1 MVAID
6 RFILLVRQLRRNEGG
21 MALPTALFTM
31 IAAMGLASAAVM
43 GSVNSQHGT
52 ARDSSSKQAI
62 AAADAGANIALLRLN
77 RYASALTV
85 ATPCLG
91 VTGGTLALT
100 AKSADGWC
108 PAVTG
113 TVGGASYS
121 YRVTPSGATMSVVST
136 GTASSVSRKVDV
148 TFNPGTVGSIFEK
161 EGLIGIEDLNITG
174 SAELHVGVGTNG
186 NVNTTGNAELCGNV
200 RHGIGK
206 DWSNT
211 GSASQ
216 CKGYGELEANVSLP
230 EVSTFMPAD
239 IATNNSNYRLAL
251 CVKKS
256 PPSPSGCEED
266 SFTGASRTST
276 VPWKP
281 STSPATTS
289 AGTISM
295 TDSKSTLTLTGG
307 DYWLCK
313 LDLNGGQ
320 LIMGEKA
327 PVRIFFDTP
336 EKCGISSGGTQINLN
351 GGSTITATGY
361 NEDLQIYE
369 MPGFYLT
376 GSTSRT
382 TWVNLNGN
390 VKDKNEFVMYGP
402 NTNFNINGNATF
414 IGVIA
419 GKKVNING
427 NATITQPKGYKP
439 PDIGGATIYS
449 RQSYVECLTSVSAP
463 PNAGC

>member
-1 MVAID
+1 MAAID
-6 RFILLVRQLRRNEGG
+6 RFILLVRQLRRNESG

-43 GSVNSQHGT
+43 ASVDSQHGT
-52 ARDSSSKQAI
+52 ARDSGSKQAI

-77 RYASALTV
+77 RYASAFTV
-85 ATPCLG
+85 TRPCLE
-91 VTGGTLALT
+91 VSGGSLVLAER
-100 AKSADGWC
+100 SADGWC
-108 PAVTG
+108 PAVNG

-121 YRVTPSGATMSVVST
+121 YRITPSAASMSVVST
-136 GTASSVSRKVDV
+136 GTAGGVSRKVDV
-148 TFNPGTVGSIFEK
+148 TFNPSNIGSIFEK
-161 EGLIGIEDLNITG
+161 EGLIGIEDMVITG
-174 SAELHVGVGTNG
+174 SAEIHVGLGTNG

-216 CKGYGELEANVSLP
+216 CQGYGELEANVTLP
-230 EVSTFMPAD
+230 EVSSFMPAN
-239 IATNNSNYRLAL
+239 IATSNSNYRLAL
-251 CVKKS
+251 CTKKTITERV
-256 PPSPSGCEED
+256 PAGCEED
-266 SFTGASRTST
+266 SFTGATRTGT
-276 VPWKP
+276 VPWNP
-281 STSPATTS
+281 NTR
-289 AGTISM
+289 TISM

-307 DYWLCK
+307 DYWICK
-313 LDLNGGQ
+313 IDLNGGQ

-336 EKCGISSGGTQINLN
+336 ENCGISSGGSQININ
-351 GGSTITATGY
+351 GGSTISATGY
-361 NEDLQIYE
+361 NENLQIYE

-376 GSTSRT
+376 GSISRPT
-382 TWVNLNGN
+382 TVNINGN
-390 VKDKNEFVMYGP
+390 AKDKDEMVMYGP
-402 NTNFNINGNATF
+402 NTTFNINGNMTY

-419 GKKVNING
+419 GKKVNILG

-449 RQSYVECLTSVSAP
+449 RQSYVECMTAVSSP

>member
-31 IAAMGLASAAVM
+31 VAAMGLASAAVM
-43 GSVNSQHGT
+43 ASVNSQHGT
-52 ARDSSSKQAI
+52 ARDSGSKQAI

-91 VTGGTLALT
+91 VSGGNLVLT
-100 AKSADGWC
+100 AQSADGWC
-108 PAVTG
+108 PPVTG
-113 TVGGASYS
+113 TVGDSSYS
-121 YRVTPSGATMSVVST
+121 YRVTPSAASISVVST
-136 GTASSVSRKVDV
+136 GLAGGVSRKIDV
-148 TFNPGTVGSIFEK
+148 TFNPSTVGSIFEK

-216 CKGYGELEANVSLP
+216 CQGYGELEANVTLP
-230 EVSTFMPAD
+230 AVSTFMPAD
-239 IATNNSNYRLAL
+239 IATKNSNYRLEP
-251 CVKKS
+251 CVKTS
-256 PPSPSGCEED
+256 PPTPTGCEED
-266 SFTGASRTST
+266 SFTGASRSST
-276 VPWKP
+276 VPWNA
-281 STSPATTS
+281 STR
-289 AGTISM
+289 TISM
-295 TDSKSTLTLTGG
+295 TSSKSTLTLTGG
-307 DYWLCK
+307 DYWICK

-327 PVRIFFDTP
+327 PVRLFFDTP
-336 EKCGISSGGTQINLN
+336 ENCGISSGGTQISLN
-351 GGSTITATGY
+351 GGSTITATGF

-382 TWVNLNGN
+382 TWVDLNGN
-390 VKDKNEFVMYGP
+390 LKDENEFVMYGP
-402 NTNFNINGNATF
+402 NTSFNINGNATF

-419 GKKVNING
+419 GKRVNING

-439 PDIGGATIYS
+439 PDIGGATIYA
-449 RQSYVECLTSVSAP
+449 RQSYLECTTSVSSP

>member
-1 MVAID
+1 
-6 RFILLVRQLRRNEGG
+6 

-31 IAAMGLASAAVM
+31 IAAVGLASAGVM
-43 GSVNSQHGT
+43 ASVNTQRGT

-62 AAADAGANIALLRLN
+62 AAADAGANAALLRLN

-91 VTGGTLALT
+91 VTNGTLVLT

-113 TVGGASYS
+113 TVGGATYS
-121 YRVTPSGATMSVVST
+121 YRVTPAGPTMSVVST
-136 GTASSVSRKVDV
+136 GTASGVSRKINV
-148 TFNPGTVGSIFEK
+148 TFTPNSIGSIFEK
-161 EGLIGIEDLNITG
+161 EGLIGIEDMNITG
-174 SAELHVGVGTNG
+174 SAEIHVGLGTNG

-200 RHGIGK
+200 RHGVGK
-206 DWSNT
+206 DWYNT

-216 CKGYGELEANVSLP
+216 CKGYGELEAEVTLPAVS
-230 EVSTFMPAD
+230 SFMPAD

-251 CVKKS
+251 CTKKS
-256 PPSPSGCEED
+256 PPTPAGCEED
-266 SFTGASRTST
+266 SFTGATRTST
-276 VPWKP
+276 VPWN
-281 STSPATTS
+281 ATTR
-289 AGTISM
+289 TISM

-307 DYWLCK
+307 DYWLCRI
-313 LDLNGGQ
+313 DLNGGQ

-336 EKCGISSGGTQINLN
+336 ENCGISSGGSQININ
-351 GGSTITATGY
+351 GGSTISATGY
-361 NEDLQIYE
+361 NEDLQVYE
-369 MPGFYLT
+369 MPGFYLM
-376 GSTSRT
+376 GSTSRPT
-382 TWVNLNGN
+382 TVNINGN
-390 VKDKNEFVMYGP
+390 ANDTDQMVMYGP
-402 NTNFNINGNATF
+402 NTTFNINGNMTY

-439 PDIGGATIYS
+439 PEIGGATIYS
-449 RQSYVECLTSVSAP
+449 RQSYVECMTTVASP

>member
-6 RFILLVRQLRRNEGG
+6 RFILLVRDLRRNESG

-43 GSVNSQHGT
+43 ASVDSQHGT
-52 ARDSSSKQAI
+52 ARDSGSKQAI

-77 RYASALTV
+77 RYASALTI

-91 VTGGTLALT
+91 VSGGNLVLT
-100 AKSADGWC
+100 TKSADGWC
-108 PAVTG
+108 PPVTG
-113 TVGGASYS
+113 TVGDSTYS
-121 YRVTPSGATMSVVST
+121 YRVTPAGTTMSVVST
-136 GTASSVSRKVDV
+136 GTAQGVGRKINV
-148 TFNPGTVGSIFEK
+148 TFNPSSIGSIFEK
-161 EGLIGIEDLNITG
+161 EGLIGIEDMNITG
-174 SAELHVGVGTNG
+174 SAEIHVGVGTNG
-186 NVNTTGNAELCGNV
+186 NVNTTGNAEMCGNV

-206 DWSNT
+206 DWNNT

-216 CKGYGELEANVSLP
+216 CKGYGELEANVTLP
-230 EVSTFMPAD
+230 AVSTFMPTD

-256 PPSPSGCEED
+256 PPTPTGCEED

-276 VPWKP
+276 IPWKP

-336 EKCGISSGGTQINLN
+336 ENCGISSGGTQIDLN

-376 GSTSRT
+376 GSTSRPT
-382 TWVNLNGN
+382 TVNINGN
-390 VKDKNEFVMYGP
+390 AKDENEMVMYGP
-402 NTNFNINGNATF
+402 NTTFNINGNMTY

-439 PDIGGATIYS
+439 PEIGGATIYS
-449 RQSYVECLTSVSAP
+449 RQSYLECTTSVSSP

>member
-1 MVAID
+1 MIAID
-6 RFILLVRQLRRNEGG
+6 RFVLLVRALRRSEHG
-21 MALPTALFTM
+21 MALPTALFAM
-31 IAAMGLASAAVM
+31 IAAFGLASATVM
-43 GSVNSQHGT
+43 VSVDTQRGT
-52 ARDSSSKQAI
+52 SRDSSSKQAI
-62 AAADAGANIALLRLN
+62 ATADAGANIALLRLN

-91 VTGGTLALT
+91 VSSGTLVLT
-100 AKSADGWC
+100 GKSADGWC

-113 TVGGASYS
+113 TVGGSTYS
-121 YRVTPSGATMSVVST
+121 YRVTPAGSTMSVVST
-136 GTASSVSRKVDV
+136 GTASSVSRKIDV
-148 TFNPGTVGSIFEK
+148 TFTPSSIGSIFEK
-161 EGLIGIEDLNITG
+161 EGLIGIEDMNISG
-174 SAELHVGVGTNG
+174 SAEIHVGLGTNG

-216 CKGYGELEANVSLP
+216 CKGYGELEANITLP
-230 EVSTFMPAD
+230 PVSTFMPAD
-239 IATNNSNYRLAL
+239 IATNNSDYRLAL
-251 CVKKS
+251 CTKKTATERT
-256 PPSPSGCEED
+256 PAGCEED
-266 SFTGASRTST
+266 NFTGATRTST
-276 VPWKP
+276 VPWNP
-281 STSPATTS
+281 TTR
-289 AGTISM
+289 TISM
-295 TDSKSTLTLTGG
+295 TDSKSSLTLTGG
-307 DYWLCK
+307 DYWICK

-336 EKCGISSGGTQINLN
+336 ENCGISSGGSQININ
-351 GGSTITATGY
+351 GGSTVSATGY

-382 TWVNLNGN
+382 TTVNINGN
-390 VKDKNEFVMYGP
+390 TKDKDEMVMYGP
-402 NTNFNINGNATF
+402 NTTFNINGNMTY

-439 PDIGGATIYS
+439 PEIGGATIYS
-449 RQSYVECLTSVSAP
+449 RQSYIECTIAVSSP